1 MKPTNIA
8 TTTNVHNLTLV
19 KNKLNQSEQLLS
31 QNKPLRTCADEAL
44 QEYFSNLNGHKPSGI
59 YNLVLQEIEIPLLKQ
74 ILKYTGGN
82 QSRAAILLGINRG
95 TLRKKLKTYGMLD

>member
-8 TTTNVHNLTLV
+8 TTNNVHNLTLV